1 MVGANVREEQA
12 RWESVHKTVI
22 WGDFRSRGED
32 DSAGRTSVRTDR
44 RVPTT
49 LADDYKLGLS
59 TTSNP
64 QDR

>member
-1 MVGANVREEQA
+1 MVGANAREEQA
-12 RWESVHKTVI
+12 RWESVHKSVI

-32 DSAGRTSVRTDR
+32 DSAGRRGVRSNR

-49 LADDYKLGLS
+49 LADDYELGLS
-59 TTSNP
+59 TCGP